1 MNRTGIRLLLG
12 GLMATLPVVA
22 RAQVV
27 INEILYHAPAEL
39 DDLQYVELHN
49 AGTQPVDIGNWAFTK
64 GIQFRFPAGARIEAQ
79 GYVVVCANAERFQEH
94 YAMAAAGVFQS
105 KLGRKGERIE
115 LSDASGKRVDAVKFD
130 DKVPWP
136 TGPDGHSGSLERI
149 CPTAPSE
156 DPSNWIGSPLSE
168 TREKPTGTPGK
179 ANAGFAAELPPVV
192 TSVKFSPEMPAPSQ
206 SITVEAELRPGT
218 EAKSVELLYRLAGPG
233 YEKPEVRVAMTA
245 TTPGHFTGTIPGQEA
260 GQVIRFRVQAVGAKG
275 GVRNHPA
282 ATEPRPAFS
291 AYVAGPVEA
300 AQVPF
305 AWVIHTTEKE
315 VKAAQTR
322 ASAPMF
328 GGPQMS
334 PADMA
339 REMARRQLQT
349 GLDLS
354 ALWMALTTEIAGDD
368 PALANRLKPV
378 LASKLVERRK
388 LADSILESED
398 IEEKAQTVPDA
409 TAKFMAGVED
419 ALKPSLNPAQ
429 RQALSAWVKER
440 PTEDMMPQALILGR
454 VDVESV
460 WHAITLNA
468 EIDPA
473 RWAAQ
478 RKAIRELVEDRKALL
493 SEVGTRFE
501 PNQFRALFQKVDG
514 LRGKIVTTLK
524 PHLNEK
530 QVEQVERW
538 EGMPREMV
546 VGWMEVPPGFNPGRG
561 GGPMFGRGPGGPGG
575 PRGGRGGRGG
585 PGGPGRPG
593 PFGGAAS
600 EPGSFQSAFA
610 YYDPATRKT
619 GFFDFVQVTGRKGGQ
634 KVHLYRDRPLD
645 GMTTFALIFEGE
657 QAAMIEPLSYEVYRR
672 SGMPTE
678 KSHHVRLWLNGKPT
692 GYTVLVE
699 QPNRAF
705 LRRNGIGDDGNLYKL
720 LWYGGDLV
728 GQHEKHSNRR
738 GTHDDLIEVVE
749 GLQKTG
755 DAQWEFIEKNFEV
768 DGVATYFAVNAVL
781 SHWDGFFNNYFTY
794 HDIGGTGK
802 WMMFPWDQDSTWG
815 LRLGGPG
822 GGDGEVF
829 YNMALTFGMNGDE
842 PPSDG
847 GGWWRPPG
855 FFSGPLLANPK
866 FRKVFLGRTKYILE
880 SVYTEAAFG
889 PVMDDLEKRLVP
901 EVRVRAQIQKQN
913 PDRAVANFR
922 SELGRAR
929 KHLRLRRDFL
939 LSQAELKDVPA
950 LAPPR
955 K

>member
-12 GLMATLPVVA
+12 GLVAALPLMA

-49 AGTQPVDIGNWAFTK
+49 AGSQPVDIGNWAFTK
-64 GIQFRFPAGARIEAQ
+64 GIQYRFPAGARIEPR
-79 GYVVVCANAERFQEH
+79 GYVVVCADADRFQEH
-94 YAMAAAGVFQS
+94 YAVAAAGVFQS

-115 LSDASGKRVDAVKFD
+115 LTDASGKRVDSVKFD
-130 DKVPWP
+130 DKAPWP

-149 CPTAPSE
+149 CPTAGSD
-156 DPSNWIGSPLSE
+156 DPANWIGSPLSE
-168 TREKPTGTPGK
+168 TRERPTGTPGK

-192 TSVKFSPEMPAPSQ
+192 ASVKFAPEMPKPGQ
-206 SITVEAELRPGT
+206 SISVEADLRPGT
-218 EAKSVELLYRLAGPG
+218 EAKSVDLLYRLAGPG

-245 TTPGHFTGTIPGQEA
+245 TTAGHFTGTIPAQEA
-260 GQVIRFRVQAVGAKG
+260 GQVIRFRVQATGAKG

-291 AYVAGPVEA
+291 AYVAGPIEA

-305 AWVIHTTEKE
+305 AWVIHTTDKE

-328 GGPQMS
+328 GG
-334 PADMA
+334 
-339 REMARRQLQT
+339 L
-349 GLDLS
+349 
-354 ALWMALTTEIAGDD
+354 
-368 PALANRLKPV
+368 
-378 LASKLVERRK
+378 
-388 LADSILESED
+388 
-398 IEEKAQTVPDA
+398 
-409 TAKFMAGVED
+409 
-419 ALKPSLNPAQ
+419 
-429 RQALSAWVKER
+429 
-440 PTEDMMPQALILGR
+440 
-454 VDVESV
+454 
-460 WHAITLNA
+460 
-468 EIDPA
+468 
-473 RWAAQ
+473 
-478 RKAIRELVEDRKALL
+478 
-493 SEVGTRFE
+493 
-501 PNQFRALFQKVDG
+501 
-514 LRGKIVTTLK
+514 
-524 PHLNEK
+524 
-530 QVEQVERW
+530 
-538 EGMPREMV
+538 
-546 VGWMEVPPGFNPGRG
+546 
-561 GGPMFGRGPGGPGG
+561 MFGG

-593 PFGGAAS
+593 PFGGPAS
-600 EPGSFQSAFA
+600 EPGSFQTAFV
-610 YYDPATRKT
+610 YFDPATQKT
-619 GFFDFVQVTGRKGGQ
+619 EFFDFVQVTGRKGGQ

-645 GMTTFALIFEGE
+645 AMTTFALIFEGE
-657 QAAMIEPLSYEVYRR
+657 QAAMIEPLSFEVYRR

-705 LRRNGIGDDGNLYKL
+705 LRRNGIGDAGNLYKL

-738 GTHDDLIEVVE
+738 GTHDDLIDVVE
-749 GLQKTG
+749 GLQKPA
-755 DAQWEFIEKNFEV
+755 DAQWEFIEKNFDV
-768 DGVATYFAVNAVL
+768 DEVATYFAVNAVL

-822 GGDGEVF
+822 GGDDEVF

-901 EVRVRAQIQKQN
+901 EVRVKAQIQKQN

-929 KHLRLRRDFL
+929 KHLRLRREFL
-939 LSQAELKDVPA
+939 LSQAELKNA
-950 LAPPR
+950 QAMAPTR
-955 K
+955 R